1 MTYVTLCLKRIG
13 EMKLNELGEQRR
25 KEKKRKKKNGKKE
38 RLTSR
43 QKAEYAKLHSDP
55 LQKMNPP

>member
-1 MTYVTLCLKRIG
+1 MNW
-13 EMKLNELGEQRR
+13 ES
-25 KEKKRKKKNGKKE
+25 KEEKKKKNGKKE

>member
-1 MTYVTLCLKRIG
+1 MNWESK
-13 EMKLNELGEQRR
+13 E
-25 KEKKRKKKNGKKE
+25 EKKRKEKKKNGKKE